1 MKSTLQLGMLIVV
14 LMGAAFAQAPR
25 AYDTPACG
33 HALAFGDAVKP
44 FMDTLLT
51 QAKAAPTGSQKMFL
65 LGEATELSDDLS
77 AVLAVCHI
85 SDGAEAA
92 RAYQAATGR
101 YEADVRT
108 FVAKVK
114 KAGVK

>member
-1 MKSTLQLGMLIVV
+1 MLIVIIT
-14 LMGAAFAQAPR
+14 GAAFAQTR

-33 HALAFGDAVKP
+33 HALAFSDTVKP
-44 FMDTLLT
+44 FMDNLLP
-51 QAKAAPTGSQKMFL
+51 QAKAAPTKSQKMFL

-85 SDGAEAA
+85 SDSAEAA

-101 YEADVRT
+101 YEADLQT
-108 FVAKVK
+108 FAVKAKRMGIK
-114 KAGVK
+114 

>member
-1 MKSTLQLGMLIVV
+1 MLIVIIT
-14 LMGAAFAQAPR
+14 GAAFAQTR

-33 HALAFGDAVKP
+33 HALAFSDTVKP
-44 FMDTLLT
+44 FMDNLLP
-51 QAKAAPTGSQKMFL
+51 QAKAAHEVTKDVS

-85 SDGAEAA
+85 SDSAEAA

-101 YEADVRT
+101 YRADLKPSR
-108 FVAKVK
+108 
-114 KAGVK
+114 